1 MGEQGCGPALFVAA
15 CFAIVPRTV
24 SLPVKVKPSGR
35 CATLT
40 DLPAGVLCQSTG
52 PANGG
57 GGGDTHDLQNPARFV
72 CPDGFANNIGRRYKM
87 RKISVTVE
95 LPQSPEL
102 SAQLVQM
109 ILSERDP
116 VVKKMLEDILDQLRR
131 DYAQKGI

>member
-1 MGEQGCGPALFVAA
+1 MTASF
-15 CFAIVPRTV
+15 
-24 SLPVKVKPSGR
+24 
-35 CATLT
+35 
-40 DLPAGVLCQSTG
+40 PAGELPSTG
-52 PANGG
+52 HAIEGEAKIGG
-57 GGGDTHDLQNPARFV
+57 GSHDLQNPARFV

-87 RKISVTVE
+87 RKIRVTVE

-131 DYAQKGI
+131 DYAKNGI

>member
-1 MGEQGCGPALFVAA
+1 MC
-15 CFAIVPRTV
+15 
-24 SLPVKVKPSGR
+24 SLPQDPSRLVKATRFGR
-35 CATLT
+35 CASLT
-40 DLPAGVLCQSTG
+40 ASIPAGALPSTG
-52 PANGG
+52 HANRGG
-57 GGGDTHDLQNPARFV
+57 PTIGGDTHDLQNSLDLVHPNG
-72 CPDGFANNIGRRYKM
+72 CSNNLGRRYKM

-131 DYAQKGI
+131 DYAKNGI